1 MFGVEEVGDK
11 TYGFM
16 GRPCD
21 SAGKV
26 LPDLVRVAENL
37 GEEGLV

>member
-1 MFGVEEVGDK
+1 VGDK

-16 GRPCD
+16 SWPCD
-21 SAGKV
+21 STGKM
-26 LPDLVRVAENL
+26 LPDLVRVAEDL